1 MDEPGQQGTG
11 LEAYAR
17 RAREVQEVLLT
28 EEREHLLRAAR
39 LLADS
44 LVFEDERDRVIH
56 VFGAGHSHL
65 LAEEM
70 FWRAGGLV
78 PIHPILDPNLTPL
91 GGPRSG
97 PLERLEGYA
106 RILLSGEKLRLG
118 EAMVVFSNSGINA
131 APVEMALSAQEL
143 GLRVVAVTSRA
154 HADQM
159 PSRHSSG
166 RKLHE
171 LADVAIDTHVPPGD
185 ASVDLQDLA
194 GEPAA
199 GYRAGPLST
208 VAGALVANAL
218 VAEIAYL
225 RMAAGADPVVLRSQN
240 LPGSEETNEELIARY
255 RKRIRFY

>member
-1 MDEPGQQGTG
+1 MDEPGQPGTG

-28 EEREHLLRAAR
+28 EEREHLLQAAR

-106 RILLSGEKLRLG
+106 RILLSGEELRPG

-131 APVEMALSAQEL
+131 APVEMALSAREL

-159 PSRHSSG
+159 PSRHSSS
-166 RKLHE
+166 RTSWPTSRS
-171 LADVAIDTHVPPGD
+171 THTCPPATPRWTCRTWLGNRRRATVQVPSPRW
-185 ASVDLQDLA
+185 Q
-194 GEPAA
+194 
-199 GYRAGPLST
+199 
-208 VAGALVANAL
+208 
-218 VAEIAYL
+218 
-225 RMAAGADPVVLRSQN
+225 
-240 LPGSEETNEELIARY
+240 ARW
-255 RKRIRFY
+255 